1 MSDHMEEEVKIESKL
16 AFQTLTSIVLVT
28 FDEVLCFEYL
38 PRRQRWSLRLTNNEC
53 YKLKNKTTAKTLLSK
68 HLDFVQIS
76 QGCIVNLKYL
86 QSVENVTLKC
96 KLYSPFTEILLV
108 MSQRYYANLKN
119 RLEML

>member
-1 MSDHMEEEVKIESKL
+1 MEEEVKIESKL

-38 PRRQRWSLRLTNNEC
+38 PRRQRWSLRLTNNKC
-53 YKLKNKTTAKTLLSK
+53 YNLKNKTTSKILLSR
-68 HLDFVQIS
+68 HPDFVQIS

-86 QSVENVTLKC
+86 RSVENVTLKC
-96 KLYSPFTEILLV
+96 NLYPPFTEHFLI